1 MVEVAFSKD
10 ATAGKTALSVK
21 QSVKSAMM
29 HMVPNSTVEVKVKSK
44 TEIGLVLSSV
54 DDVESTKAALCNGVA
69 NCVAVLHSGGRR
81 RLSESGTFSATF
93 LVTIVHDDSESVD
106 STALEAAVASR
117 VPIGATVST
126 QATSSTTTEVTV
138 VSTGT
143 KSDADTLIS
152 DTLSQQSVADSVA
165 TEMGID
171 ASQITVSTPLASFPP
186 PMPPPTVTLD
196 DDDDDDD
203 DNTMQ
208 IVLIASIAVISV
220 LAIALTIY
228 LMMRQ
233 RKAQREESAFLLA
246 SNNYKKTDMKPA
258 QQLASASGLHFVLPS
273 VRRY

>member
-1 MVEVAFSKD
+1 
-10 ATAGKTALSVK
+10 
-21 QSVKSAMM
+21 M
-29 HMVPNSTVEVKVKSK
+29 HMVKNSTIDVKVKSK
-44 TEIGLVLSSV
+44 TEIGLVLGSV
-54 DDVESTKAALCNGVA
+54 DEVESTKAALCSGVA

-81 RLSESGTFSATF
+81 RLSESGTFSATL

-106 STALEAAVASR
+106 PAALEAAVASR
-117 VPIGATVST
+117 VPSGATVST

-152 DTLSQQSVADSVA
+152 NTLSQQSVADAVA

-186 PMPPPTVTLD
+186 PMPPPTSSPEEED
-196 DDDDDDD
+196 DEE

-208 IVLIASIAVISV
+208 IVLIASIAGIS
-220 LAIALTIY
+220 LIAVMLVIY

-233 RKAQREESAFLLA
+233 RKADREEQQRLIVQA
-246 SNNYKKTDMKPA
+246 KKFDSTKQADNR
-258 QQLASASGLHFVLPS
+258 ASAAGLRFILPVS
-273 VRRY
+273 RY